1 MDVKPTRKPSEP
13 IDPFKGLNDKVDN
26 SQNKNAGITA
36 RASRDNPLSKIFRND
51 QEVRESHAPSSVAGS
66 MQYIGAEIVS
76 AREPQSSLN
85 ESSAIMRPKKKKKK
99 KAKKRNMS
107 ESIPMEDSRM
117 QDE

>member
-1 MDVKPTRKPSEP
+1 
-13 IDPFKGLNDKVDN
+13 
-26 SQNKNAGITA
+26 
-36 RASRDNPLSKIFRND
+36 
-51 QEVRESHAPSSVAGS
+51 

-99 KAKKRNMS
+99 KAKKRHLS